1 MTIYD
6 LSQALK
12 RYWIPVTIAF
22 SVLIFIVFA
31 MTFTIADGKPG
42 FRSGVQYES
51 SVQIAVVNRNLDSL
65 ITSDATPSELEGN
78 ANLYAQLLGSDEAAK
93 WIGDANGF
101 RLDEAV
107 SASVDRDATVISAT
121 VIGPTPEQATG
132 AALSTFAWL
141 NRKLLEPVVIA
152 DFPSPPTTLPT
163 IDLDGAFTSFLNVG
177 ISEDVAPDPE
187 GLFLTVEVDGLPIV
201 ALPMTEAGV
210 TRVRATLKR
219 IMTVIL
225 IVSDSS
231 DQEIDRLRFGPEP
244 APLQV
249 QVPPELNIALADGA
263 LRTVTVDDEQTLAF
277 APDNI
282 EAAWSNGLA
291 SSDPQIEETD
301 EISLALL
308 TTEPGFTTSG
318 GRRGPI
324 LAFVALV
331 VGTLLILAAV
341 IVADTWRTQS
351 AAAGRTSGGEP
362 SKQAPAR
369 GAKATKGAGKAA
381 PAASKRSTQAA
392 SGGTQATQ
400 TATQKSG
407 KQQRSEQPAPDLE
420 IRTTKAE

>member
-12 RYWIPVTIAF
+12 RYWIPVTVAF
-22 SVLIFIVFA
+22 SLLIIGVIA

-42 FRSGVQYES
+42 FRSGIQYES
-51 SVQIAVVNRNLDSL
+51 SVQIAVVNRSLDSL

-101 RLDEAV
+101 RLEEAV
-107 SASVDRDATVISAT
+107 SASVERDATVISAT

-141 NRKLLEPVVIA
+141 NEKLLEPVVVA
-152 DFPSPPTTLPT
+152 NFPSPPTTLPT
-163 IDLDGAFTSFLNVG
+163 IDLDGGFTSFLNVG

-187 GLFLTVEVDGLPIV
+187 GLFLTVEVDGLPVV

-225 IVSDSS
+225 VVSDSS

-249 QVPPELNIALADGA
+249 QVPPELNVVLTDGA
-263 LRTVTVDDEQTLAF
+263 LRRVAVDDEPTLAF
-277 APDNI
+277 APDKI
-282 EAAWSNGLA
+282 EAEWSDGLA
-291 SSDPQIEETD
+291 SVDSQVAETE

-341 IVADTWRTQS
+341 IVADTWRTQRV
-351 AAAGRTSGGEP
+351 AAERASGGEP
-362 SKQAPAR
+362 STQAPAR
-369 GAKATKGAGKAA
+369 VSKATKGAGKAA
-381 PAASKRSTQAA
+381 PAANKRPTQTA
-392 SGGTQATQ
+392 SGGTPAAQ
-400 TATQKSG
+400 TVTQKPG
-407 KQQRSEQPAPDLE
+407 KQQRSGQPAPDLE